1 MKKKSTRLKIAFF
14 GLLLIGFIVI
24 QYSWVS
30 SLYKD
35 KLQEFQSLIIS
46 GIDGEGKKIL
56 SDRSPHDLTDTDIAN
71 MLHRSFSTIGLNN
84 IHFEFSIALGDHRLA
99 SRGFHENLIA
109 NPSNHTFYYL
119 FPENGKKRPVED
131 LLIVVVPFLKKM
143 VWKEMVWVIAASMFL
158 TIMVMAIFC
167 YAFILGERRQQLFY
181 DKRTTAIQNMMKQL
195 ETPLST
201 VSVAAEAL
209 RNARVM
215 HDARKINYY
224 QQIITEEN
232 QRMNEQ
238 VKKFMR
244 DIE

>member
-24 QYSWVS
+24 QNSWVS

-35 KLQEFQSLIIS
+35 KLQELNALIVS
-46 GIDGEGKKIL
+46 GIDDAGKKIPF
-56 SDRSPHDLTDTDIAN
+56 SKSRHELTDAAAITT
-71 MLHRSFSTIGLNN
+71 MLRQSFSSKGLNK
-84 IHFEFSIALGDHRLA
+84 IHFEFSINSSDHHLN
-99 SRGFHENLIA
+99 SRGFHQIQMANSSNLI
-109 NPSNHTFYYL
+109 FYYT
-119 FPENGKKRPVED
+119 FPRNNDV
-131 LLIVVVPFLKKM
+131 LTLVVPFAKKL
-143 VWKEMVWVIAASMFL
+143 VWKEMTWTIAASVFL
-158 TIMVMAIFC
+158 TLMIMAIFC
-167 YAFILGERRQQLFY
+167 YAFILGEWGQQLFY
-181 DKRTTAIQNMMKQL
+181 DKRTNALQNMMKQL

-215 HDARKINYY
+215 HDSRKINYY

>member
-1 MKKKSTRLKIAFF
+1 MRKKSTRLKIAFF

-35 KLQEFQSLIIS
+35 KWQEFQSLIVS
-46 GIDGEGKKIL
+46 GIDGVGKKIL
-56 SDRSPHDLTDTDIAN
+56 FSRSHRELTNTDIAN
-71 MLHRSFSTIGLNN
+71 RLHRSFSSIGLNN
-84 IHFEFSIALGDHRLA
+84 IHFEFSIALGDHHLA
-99 SRGFHENLIA
+99 SPGFHQQLIT
-109 NPSNHTFYYL
+109 NSRNHTFYYL
-119 FPENGKKRPVED
+119 FQQSGNNKTSED

-143 VWKEMVWVIAASMFL
+143 VWKEMIWVIAASLFL
-158 TIMVMAIFC
+158 TIMIMAIFC

-181 DKRTTAIQNMMKQL
+181 DSRTNALRNMMKQL

-215 HDARKINYY
+215 HDSRKINYY

>member
-1 MKKKSTRLKIAFF
+1 MRKKSTRLKLAFF

-24 QYSWVS
+24 QFSWVS

-46 GIDGEGKKIL
+46 SIDGEGKKIL
-56 SDRSPHDLTDTDIAN
+56 FNRSAHELTNTDIAN
-71 MLHRSFSTIGLNN
+71 MLYRSFSTKGLNN
-84 IHFEFSIALGDHRLA
+84 IHFEFSIVLGDHRLA
-99 SRGFHENLIA
+99 SHGFHQNLIA
-109 NPSNHTFYYL
+109 NSSNHTFYYL
-119 FPENGKKRPVED
+119 FPKNEKRPVDD
-131 LLIVVVPFLKKM
+131 LLIVVVPSLKKM
-143 VWKEMVWVIAASMFL
+143 VWKEMAWVVAASLCL
-158 TIMVMAIFC
+158 TIMVMAIFY

-181 DKRTTAIQNMMKQL
+181 DKRTNALRNMMKQL

-215 HDARKINYY
+215 HDSRKINYY

>member
-1 MKKKSTRLKIAFF
+1 MKKKSTPLKIVFF

-35 KLQEFQSLIIS
+35 KWQEFQSLIVS
-46 GIDGEGKKIL
+46 GIDGEGKKIH
-56 SDRSPHDLTDTDIAN
+56 SSRSPHELTNADIDN
-71 MLHRSFSTIGLNN
+71 MLRRSFSTIGLNN
-84 IHFEFSIALGDHRLA
+84 INFEFSIALGDHHLA
-99 SRGFHENLIA
+99 SPGFHQQLIT
-109 NPSNHTFYYL
+109 NSRNHTFYYV
-119 FPENGKKRPVED
+119 FQPGGKNKTSDD
-131 LLIVVVPFLKKM
+131 LLIVVVPSLKKM
-143 VWKEMVWVIAASMFL
+143 VWKEMVWVIAASLCL
-158 TIMVMAIFC
+158 TIMIMAIFC

-215 HDARKINYY
+215 HDSRKINYY